1 MPKVLIPQDIT
12 EAGKAQ
18 LRDKGYEIVIGS
30 AYDEETIKQEIA
42 DCEAVIA
49 RTALY
54 PRQVLE
60 AGKRLKI
67 VARYGIG
74 VDNID
79 LDAANELGIWVTN
92 APRSSSNAVAE
103 HTILLMLGAARN
115 LQAVSGQYRK
125 AGGCYSVRGRYQAT
139 ELPGKVLGL
148 VGSGRIG
155 SAVAQKAVL
164 GFDMQVLVYDPYI
177 QEPPPNTRFVHSLD
191 ELLRESDFVS
201 LHLPLTDETKGMVD
215 NAFLNRMKPTAC
227 LLNLARG
234 EIVNE
239 QDLIA
244 ALENGTI
251 ACAGL
256 DVLEQEPP
264 HPDNPLLTMDNVVLT
279 PHNASMTREAMDI
292 MGVDAATCIDQVMHG
307 EKPSWP
313 VNCPQVR

>member
-12 EAGKAQ
+12 EAGKAK
-18 LRDKGYEIVIGS
+18 LRDKGYEFVIGS
-30 AYDEETIKQEIA
+30 GHDEETLKREIA
-42 DCEAVIA
+42 DCDAVIA
-49 RTALY
+49 RTAQY

-60 AGKRLKI
+60 AGKQLKI
-67 VARYGIG
+67 IARYGIG

-79 LDAANELGIWVTN
+79 LEAANELGIWVTN

-115 LQAVSGQYRK
+115 LQAVSSQYRK

-155 SAVAQKAVL
+155 SAVAQKAAL

-177 QEPPPNTRFVHSLD
+177 QTPPPNTRLVDSLN
-191 ELLRESDFVS
+191 ELLAESDFVS
-201 LHLPLTDETKGMVD
+201 LHLPLTDETRGLVD
-215 NAFLNRMKPTAC
+215 SAFLHRMKPTAC

-239 QDLIA
+239 TDLIT
-244 ALENGTI
+244 ALKDGTI

-264 HPDNPLLTMDNVVLT
+264 LPNNPLLTMDNVVLT

-292 MGVDAATCIDQVMHG
+292 MGVDAAACIDQVMRG
-307 EKPSWP
+307 EAPAWP
-313 VNCPQVR
+313 VNRPKAR